1 MHHVF
6 EGDKG
11 DMMVTEGLSQ
21 SWEGCYCLS
30 EGSRLSD
37 SLENSTLNRHL
48 RQNKCLLIPQFSREF
63 SVEKYYRTNGIPPIE
78 TCHPPVTLVTLK
90 NRVHPQYLSVFCH
103 PDTLNCEIFYISAIV
118 ILIQER

>member
-1 MHHVF
+1 MELSREYMKFYVGGCQGDRRPINTGVHPVF

-11 DMMVTEGLSQ
+11 DGMVTEGLSQ

-48 RQNKCLLIPQFSREF
+48 RQR
-63 SVEKYYRTNGIPPIE
+63 
-78 TCHPPVTLVTLK
+78 
-90 NRVHPQYLSVFCH
+90 
-103 PDTLNCEIFYISAIV
+103 
-118 ILIQER
+118 